1 MEIMYSTSLCQGFTL
16 ILSTSFLLFVLCSGT
31 CSSFKCLRIN
41 MMFPAGSF
49 LLVRAYF
56 YDSVIQE
63 KCLFDWAAAFRI
75 WLASGC
81 CSSMTMAIYG
91 RWVRS
96 WISNCFGSSIL
107 SSSNSSQTGTYVFF
121 VYFDLYDTT
130 LILSSSVRSSG
141 KQQQYLK
148 Q

>member
-1 MEIMYSTSLCQGFTL
+1 
-16 ILSTSFLLFVLCSGT
+16 
-31 CSSFKCLRIN
+31 

-96 WISNCFGSSIL
+96 YGFQIALEAQYSLLQTHPKQARMFFLFIL
-107 SSSNSSQTGTYVFF
+107 TC
-121 VYFDLYDTT
+121 TT
-130 LILSSSVRSSG
+130 RRSS
-141 KQQQYLK
+141 
-148 Q
+148 